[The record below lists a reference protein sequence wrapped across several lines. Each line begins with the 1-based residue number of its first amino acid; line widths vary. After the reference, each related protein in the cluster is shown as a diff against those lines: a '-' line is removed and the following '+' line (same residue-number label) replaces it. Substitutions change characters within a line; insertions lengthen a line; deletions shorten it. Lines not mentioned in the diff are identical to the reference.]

1 MSDFDTMSHEA
12 TQLEE
17 LGEQFMLALQ
27 RKDAG
32 DFDGALQEFQA
43 ILKVEPRLAEP
54 RMELARML
62 LDLDR
67 TQDAEEHARQALGDL
82 ENHGQW
88 VDSVD
93 ENQILAL
100 AHAILAEAL
109 RRRVEEDDVI
119 FGDAEHFKALLTES
133 RTHFNKASE
142 LDPSDEYSSYHAFFM
157 GPEEASKVEV

>member
-1 MSDFDTMSHEA
+1 MSDFETTSHEA
-12 TQLEE
+12 AQLEA
-17 LGEQFMLALQ
+17 LGKQFFLALEK
-27 RKDAG
+27 KDAG

-67 TQDAEEHARQALGDL
+67 TQDAEEHARQALEDL

-88 VDSVD
+88 VDTID

-119 FGDAEHFKALLTES
+119 FGDPEQFKALLVES
-133 RTHFNKASE
+133 RTHFNTASE